1 MSVTY
6 VLLARIIVKQAIMR
20 IAKIL
25 PGFIVFFVMALG
37 AGAQTMLVDHFTKVI
52 VSPYVQVVFEQGE
65 SESVT
70 INGMLVD
77 SSKLHVEVHNKTLRI
92 YLDGAKDLPK
102 YEKRYNDHGYRE
114 TTRLYPNHAVI
125 ATVRYRTLKALSLR
139 GEETQLCQS
148 PLTANKFSLWV
159 YGDSK
164 VIFTE
169 MHVRQLRAVIYG
181 DGSVDVKSGKA
192 EMQRFTA
199 YGDGKINTTAISGR
213 SGKVTSFG
221 ESEFSLNVSDRI
233 KITAFGE
240 AKVRYMGNP
249 DIVKGIH
256 IGEMDV
262 RKID

>member
-1 MSVTY
+1 
-6 VLLARIIVKQAIMR
+6 MR
-20 IAKIL
+20 IARIL
-25 PGFIVFFVMALG
+25 AGFILLFIAGIG
-37 AGAQTMLVDHFTKVI
+37 ARAQAMLVDHFTKVI

-102 YEKRYNDHGYRE
+102 HEKTYNENGYRE

-159 YGDSK
+159 YGDSR

-169 MHVRQLRAVIYG
+169 MNVRKLHAVIYG

-199 YGDGKINTTAISGR
+199 YGDGKINTTAITGR
-213 SGKVTSFG
+213 SGKLTSFG

-240 AKVRYMGNP
+240 AKLRYMGNP

-256 IGEMDV
+256 IGDLDV
-262 RKID
+262 KKID